1 MQKTGYYCQK
11 LKKNNSLTKLKKIKL
26 TFPNAQKLAE
36 AAANFIANE
45 SNEIITKKDYFTIAL
60 SGGKTPELLYHIL
73 AQSPYKESIQWKK
86 IIVCFGDERFVPA
99 SSEESNYKMASL
111 ALLQKVSLPKKNILK
126 VKTARTNPAA
136 SAVAYEKEIRK
147 YVSVK
152 KPFDLIL
159 LGIGEDGHTASL
171 FPGSKLLTEKKKWI
185 KEIFVPEKKMH
196 RISFTLPCINNAKN
210 VMFLVSG
217 KNKRSVI
224 KKIFA
229 EKRSKL
235 PAAMVKPSGKL
246 IWLMDT
252 AAAGR

>member
-1 MQKTGYYCQK
+1 VK
-11 LKKNNSLTKLKKIKL
+11 KLKKIKL
-26 TFPNAQKLAE
+26 TFPNAQRLAE
-36 AAANFIANE
+36 AAANFIVNE
-45 SNEIITKKDYFTIAL
+45 SNEVIAKKEYFTIAL
-60 SGGKTPELLYHIL
+60 SGGKTPELLYSIL

-86 IIVCFGDERFVPA
+86 IIVCFSDERFVP
-99 SSEESNYKMASL
+99 SSSDESNYKMASL
-111 ALLQKVSLPKKNILK
+111 SLLKKVPLPIKNILK
-126 VKTARTNPAA
+126 VKTVKINPAA
-136 SAVAYEKEIRK
+136 SAIAYEKEIKK
-147 YVSVK
+147 YVSEK
-152 KPFDLIL
+152 KPFNLIL

-185 KEIFVPEKKMH
+185 KEIFVPEKNMH

-217 KNKRSVI
+217 KNKRPVM

-229 EKRSKL
+229 AKKSKL

-246 IWLMDT
+246 IWLLDT